1 MAKIHVKN
9 NGGNR
14 FGGVPYGNMAV
25 EHYRIVAKEDGTI
38 LGADA
43 YGPPKADDVLVLG
56 VLEQGFRL
64 DDAQIIVK
72 TAMSSGITADVGF
85 VYADGADDAN
95 VPQDAA
101 YFASDADFASAA
113 RIRCQSAKLV
123 TLPKQALLTVTLK
136 EADSEAAADI
146 DILIYGEKF
155 GQL

>member
-101 YFASDADFASAA
+101 YFASAADFASAA

-136 EADSEAAADI
+136 GAASAKAADI

>member
-43 YGPPKADDVLVLG
+43 YGPPKANDVLVLG

-72 TAMSSGITADVGF
+72 TGMSSGITADVGF

-95 VPQDAA
+95 VPQDEA

-136 EADSEAAADI
+136 GAAGAKAADI

>member
-1 MAKIHVKN
+1 MAEIYVRN

-14 FGGVPYGNMAV
+14 FGGVPYGNLAA
-25 EHYRIVAKEDGTI
+25 EHYRIVAKQDGAI

-43 YGPPKADDVLVLG
+43 YGPPKDGDVLALG

-85 VYADGADDAN
+85 AYADGADDAH

-101 YFASDADFASAA
+101 YFAPGADFASAG

-136 EADSEAAADI
+136 GAENKKAADI

>member
-1 MAKIHVKN
+1 MVKIHVRN

-43 YGPPKADDVLVLG
+43 YGPPKANDVLVLG

-72 TAMSSGITADVGF
+72 TGMSSGITADVGF

-101 YFASDADFASAA
+101 YFASAADFASAA

-136 EADSEAAADI
+136 GADSEAAADI

>member
-1 MAKIHVKN
+1 MAEIYVKN

-14 FGGVPYGNMAV
+14 FGGVPYGNLAA
-25 EHYRIVAKEDGTI
+25 EHYRIVAKQDGAI

-43 YGPPKADDVLVLG
+43 SEPPKAGDVLALG

-72 TAMSSGITADVGF
+72 TAMFSGITADVGF
-85 VYADGADDAN
+85 AYADGADDAK

-101 YFASDADFASAA
+101 YFASGADFASAG

-136 EADSEAAADI
+136 GAENKKAADI

>member
-1 MAKIHVKN
+1 MAKIHVRN

-72 TAMSSGITADVGF
+72 TGMSSGITADVGF

-136 EADSEAAADI
+136 GAAGAKAADI

>member
-1 MAKIHVKN
+1 MAKIHVRN

-72 TAMSSGITADVGF
+72 TGMASGITADVGF

-101 YFASDADFASAA
+101 YFASGADFASAA

-136 EADSEAAADI
+136 GADSEAAADI

>member
-72 TAMSSGITADVGF
+72 TGMASGITADVGF

-136 EADSEAAADI
+136 GADSEAAADI

>member
-25 EHYRIVAKEDGTI
+25 EHYRIVAKGNGAI

-43 YGPPKADDVLVLG
+43 YEPPKANDVLVLG

-85 VYADGADDAN
+85 VYADGADDAK

-101 YFASDADFASAA
+101 YFASGANFASAA

-136 EADSEAAADI
+136 GAASAKAADI

>member
-1 MAKIHVKN
+1 MVKIHVRN

-43 YGPPKADDVLVLG
+43 YGPPKANDVLVLG

-72 TAMSSGITADVGF
+72 TGMSSGITADVGF

-101 YFASDADFASAA
+101 YFASAADFASAA

-136 EADSEAAADI
+136 GAASAKAADI

>member
-1 MAKIHVKN
+1 MAKIHVRN

-14 FGGVPYGNMAV
+14 FGGVPYGNLAV

-72 TAMSSGITADVGF
+72 TGMASGITADVGF

-136 EADSEAAADI
+136 GADSEAAADI

>member
-14 FGGVPYGNMAV
+14 FGGVPYGNLAV
-25 EHYRIVAKEDGTI
+25 EHYRIVAKENGTI

-43 YGPPKADDVLVLG
+43 YGPPKAGDVLVLG

-101 YFASDADFASAA
+101 YFASAADFASAA

-136 EADSEAAADI
+136 GADSKAATDI

>member
-1 MAKIHVKN
+1 MAKIHVRN

-72 TAMSSGITADVGF
+72 TGMASGVTADVGF

-136 EADSEAAADI
+136 GADSEAAADI

>member
-1 MAKIHVKN
+1 MAKIHVRN

-72 TAMSSGITADVGF
+72 TGMSSGITADVGF

-101 YFASDADFASAA
+101 YFASAADFASAA

-136 EADSEAAADI
+136 GAGSEAAADI

>member
-1 MAKIHVKN
+1 MAKIHVRN

-72 TAMSSGITADVGF
+72 TGMASGITADVGF

-101 YFASDADFASAA
+101 YFASAADFASAA

-136 EADSEAAADI
+136 GADSEAAADI

>member
-72 TAMSSGITADVGF
+72 TGMASGVTADVGF

>member
-1 MAKIHVKN
+1 MAKIHVRN

-56 VLEQGFRL
+56 VLEQGFHL

-101 YFASDADFASAA
+101 YFASAADFASAA

-136 EADSEAAADI
+136 GAAGAKAADI

>member
-1 MAKIHVKN
+1 MAKIHVRN

-72 TAMSSGITADVGF
+72 TGMASGITADVGF

-101 YFASDADFASAA
+101 YFASAADFASAA

-136 EADSEAAADI
+136 GAASAKAADI

>member
-1 MAKIHVKN
+1 MAKIHVRN

-72 TAMSSGITADVGF
+72 TGMASGVTADVGF

-101 YFASDADFASAA
+101 YFASAADFASAA
-113 RIRCQSAKLV
+113 RICCQSAKLV

-136 EADSEAAADI
+136 GVDSKAAADI

>member
-1 MAKIHVKN
+1 MAKIHVRN

-72 TAMSSGITADVGF
+72 TGMASGITADVGF

-136 EADSEAAADI
+136 GAAGAKAADI

>member
-1 MAKIHVKN
+1 MAKIHVRN

-136 EADSEAAADI
+136 GADSEAAADI

>member
-14 FGGVPYGNMAV
+14 FGGVPYGNLAV
-25 EHYRIVAKEDGTI
+25 EHYRIVAKENGTI

-43 YGPPKADDVLVLG
+43 YRPPKAGDVLVLG

-101 YFASDADFASAA
+101 YFASAADFASAA

-136 EADSEAAADI
+136 GADSEAAADI

>member
-14 FGGVPYGNMAV
+14 FGGVPYGNLAV

-72 TAMSSGITADVGF
+72 TGMSSGITADVGF

-136 EADSEAAADI
+136 GTASAKAADI

>member
-1 MAKIHVKN
+1 MAKIHVRN

-72 TAMSSGITADVGF
+72 TGMTSGITADVGF

-136 EADSEAAADI
+136 GADSKAAADI

>member
-1 MAKIHVKN
+1 
-9 NGGNR
+9 
-14 FGGVPYGNMAV
+14 
-25 EHYRIVAKEDGTI
+25 
-38 LGADA
+38 
-43 YGPPKADDVLVLG
+43 
-56 VLEQGFRL
+56 
-64 DDAQIIVK
+64 
-72 TAMSSGITADVGF
+72 SGITADVGF

-136 EADSEAAADI
+136 GADSEAAADI

>member
-1 MAKIHVKN
+1 MAKIHVRN

-101 YFASDADFASAA
+101 YFASDVDFASAA

>member
-1 MAKIHVKN
+1 MAKIHVRN

>member
-1 MAKIHVKN
+1 MAKIHVRN

-72 TAMSSGITADVGF
+72 TGMASGVTADVGF

-136 EADSEAAADI
+136 GAAGAKAADI

>member
-1 MAKIHVKN
+1 MAEIYVKN

-14 FGGVPYGNMAV
+14 FGGVPYGNLAA
-25 EHYRIVAKEDGTI
+25 EHYRIVAKQDGAI

-43 YGPPKADDVLVLG
+43 SEPPKAGDVLALG
-56 VLEQGFRL
+56 VLEQGFL

-85 VYADGADDAN
+85 AYADGADDAK

-101 YFASDADFASAA
+101 YFASGADFASAG

-136 EADSEAAADI
+136 GAENKKAADI

>member
-1 MAKIHVKN
+1 M
-9 NGGNR
+9 R
-14 FGGVPYGNMAV
+14 SW
-25 EHYRIVAKEDGTI
+25 
-38 LGADA
+38 GADA
-43 YGPPKADDVLVLG
+43 SEPPKAGDVLALG

-85 VYADGADDAN
+85 AYADGADDAD

-101 YFASDADFASAA
+101 YFASGADFASAG

-136 EADSEAAADI
+136 GAGNKKAADI

>member
-95 VPQDAA
+95 VP
-101 YFASDADFASAA
+101 
-113 RIRCQSAKLV
+113 
-123 TLPKQALLTVTLK
+123 
-136 EADSEAAADI
+136 
-146 DILIYGEKF
+146 
-155 GQL
+155 

>member
-25 EHYRIVAKEDGTI
+25 EHYRIVAKENGAI

-43 YGPPKADDVLVLG
+43 YEPPKANDVLVLG

-85 VYADGADDAN
+85 VYADGADDAK

-101 YFASDADFASAA
+101 YFVLVMVLCFML
-113 RIRCQSAKLV
+113 AKCFSLFFWSIFYFSSRFFCWRS
-123 TLPKQALLTVTLK
+123 KRR
-136 EADSEAAADI
+136 
-146 DILIYGEKF
+146 F
-155 GQL
+155 NMM

>member
-1 MAKIHVKN
+1 MVKIHVRN

-72 TAMSSGITADVGF
+72 TGMASGITADVGF

-101 YFASDADFASAA
+101 YFASAADFASAA

-136 EADSEAAADI
+136 GADSEAAADI

>member
-14 FGGVPYGNMAV
+14 FGGVPYGNLAV

-72 TAMSSGITADVGF
+72 TGMASGITADVGF

-136 EADSEAAADI
+136 GADSEAAADI

>member
-1 MAKIHVKN
+1 MAEIYVKN

-14 FGGVPYGNMAV
+14 FGGVPYGNLAA
-25 EHYRIVAKEDGTI
+25 EHYRIVAKQDGAI

-43 YGPPKADDVLVLG
+43 SEPPKAGDVLALG

-85 VYADGADDAN
+85 AYADDAK

-101 YFASDADFASAA
+101 YFASGADFASAG

-136 EADSEAAADI
+136 GAENKKAADI

>member
-1 MAKIHVKN
+1 MAATVSAACLTAIWRRSITVSL
-9 NGGNR
+9 R
-14 FGGVPYGNMAV
+14 SRTVQSW
-25 EHYRIVAKEDGTI
+25 
-38 LGADA
+38 GADA
-43 YGPPKADDVLVLG
+43 YGPPKDGDVLALG

-85 VYADGADDAN
+85 AYADGADDAH

-101 YFASDADFASAA
+101 YFASGADFASAG

-136 EADSEAAADI
+136 GAENKKAADI

>member
-1 MAKIHVKN
+1 MRN

-72 TAMSSGITADVGF
+72 TGMASGVTADVGF

-101 YFASDADFASAA
+101 YFASAADFASAA

-136 EADSEAAADI
+136 GADSKAAADI